1 MLSEK
6 QQKIIE
12 SIFYRLVAIRSDT
25 NSIYEP
31 IIEDVI
37 YNWFRERD
45 YFQENPEYFGTEVIE
60 DDAFRREVVWALV
73 KGDGNETVVLIHHHD
88 AVGIEEYGSLEDM
101 AFRPEELKDAL
112 KSRVKKKAVL
122 RDLQDENWI
131 FGRGTADMKGGAALQ
146 MGLVDYFSKVKDF
159 KGNLLIL
166 SVPDEETISKGML
179 QGVELLHKLHQKYG
193 LNYKLAINSEPYFNN
208 VRDKALYY
216 EGSVG
221 KVMPI
226 IYAKGIT
233 SHISNPYNGISPSMI
248 MANIQRRTELNPGLC
263 DVHENDATPPPM
275 WVHLKDQKKVYDAS
289 IPEAAVGFFNWLTF
303 VKEPQEILESLRV
316 FAKEAVTE
324 TLVFVDGSYQA
335 FCEMNHQDYEPIEY
349 SPVIMDFEEA
359 VERATE
365 DGGERFEKEY
375 EKTLFRLKQD
385 FKDNKVT
392 LPELAVKLIALT
404 GEHINIDEPLVIIGL
419 SGPYYPHINNH
430 HIVGEDLRLE
440 ERLNAITQKY
450 YNFSFQK
457 NEYFMGMSDLSYC
470 GFTGKAEDID
480 VIKRNSPGWDEVY
493 RIPFEEMQ
501 KLNMKVVNIGPWGK
515 DLHQRS
521 ERVYGPDVFQ
531 RMPTIL
537 IDLIQEVLS
546 GEEKS
551 AEVG

>member
-1 MLSEK
+1 MIAEK

-37 YNWFRERD
+37 LNWFRERE
-45 YFQENPEYFGTEVIE
+45 YFQENPDYFGTEPLE
-60 DDAFRREVVWALV
+60 DDTYRREVVWALIRGEG
-73 KGDGNETVVLIHHHD
+73 KETVVLIHHHD

-101 AFRPEELKDAL
+101 AFRPEELKEAL
-112 KSRVKKKAVL
+112 KNRVKKKAVL

-131 FGRGTADMKGGAALQ
+131 FGRGTADMKSGAALQ
-146 MGLVDYFSKVKDF
+146 MGVMDHFSRRKDF

-179 QGVELLHKLHQKYG
+179 QGVELLHKLYQKYG

-221 KVMPI
+221 KVMPV
-226 IYAKGIT
+226 IYAKGVT

-303 VKEPQEILESLRV
+303 VKEPQEILESLKE

-349 SPVIMDFEEA
+349 SPMILDFEEA
-359 VERATE
+359 YERARE

-375 EKTLFRLKQD
+375 ENMLFLLKQD
-385 FKDNKVT
+385 YHDNKVT
-392 LPELAVKLIALT
+392 LPELAVKLISLT
-404 GEHINIDEPLVIIGL
+404 GDYINIDEPVVIIGL
-419 SGPYYPHINNH
+419 SGPYYPHINNQN
-430 HIVGEDLRLE
+430 IIGDDLRLE
-440 ERLNAITQKY
+440 ERLNRITKKY
-450 YNFSFQK
+450 YNFEFQK

-470 GFTGKAEDID
+470 GFTGKSEDID

-493 RIPFEEMQ
+493 SIPFKEMQ

-521 ERVYGPDVFQ
+521 ERVYGPDVFE
-531 RMPTIL
+531 RIPTI
-537 IDLIQEVLS
+537 IKDLIEEVLT

>member
-1 MLSEK
+1 MISEK

-37 YNWFRERD
+37 FNWFRERE
-45 YFQENPEYFGTEVIE
+45 YFQENPEYFGTEALA
-60 DDAFRREVVWALV
+60 DDTYRREVVWALV
-73 KGDGNETVVLIHHHD
+73 KGEGNETVVLIHHHD

-101 AFRPEELKDAL
+101 AFRPEELKEAL

-131 FGRGTADMKGGAALQ
+131 FGRGTADMKSGAALQ
-146 MGLVDYFSKVKDF
+146 MGVVDHFSRLKGF

-179 QGVELLHKLHQKYG
+179 QGVELLHRLHKKYG

-221 KVMPI
+221 KVMPV
-226 IYAKGIT
+226 IYAKGLT

-275 WVHLKDQKKVYDAS
+275 WIHLKDQKKVYDAS

-303 VKEPQEILESLRV
+303 VKEPHEILESLKQ

-335 FCEMNHQDYEPIEY
+335 FCEMNHQDYEPLEY
-349 SPVIMDFEEA
+349 SPMILDFEEA
-359 VERATE
+359 YERARE

-375 EKTLFRLKQD
+375 ENMLFSLKQD
-385 FKDNKVT
+385 FHDNNVT
-392 LPELAVKLIALT
+392 LPEMAVKLISLT
-404 GEHINIDEPLVIIGL
+404 GDYINIDEPVVIIGL
-419 SGPYYPHINNH
+419 SGPYYPHINNQN
-430 HIVGEDLRLE
+430 IIGDDLKLE
-440 ERLNAITQKY
+440 ERLNRITKKY
-450 YNFSFQK
+450 YNFQFQK

-470 GFTGKAEDID
+470 GFTGKPEDID
-480 VIKRNSPGWDEVY
+480 MIKRNSPGWDEVY
-493 RIPFEEMQ
+493 SIPFKEMQ

-521 ERVYGPDVFQ
+521 ERVYGPDVFE
-531 RMPTIL
+531 RIPTI
-537 IDLIQEVLS
+537 IKDLIEEVLT

>member
-37 YNWFRERD
+37 LNWFRERE
-45 YFQENPEYFGTEVIE
+45 YFQENPEYFGTEPLE

-73 KGDGNETVVLIHHHD
+73 RGEGKETVVLIHHHD

-101 AFRPEELKDAL
+101 AFRPEELKEAL

-131 FGRGTADMKGGAALQ
+131 FGRGTADMKSGAALQ
-146 MGLVDYFSKVKDF
+146 MGVVDHFTKRKDF

-226 IYAKGIT
+226 IYAKGVT

-303 VKEPQEILESLRV
+303 VKEPHEILESLKE
-316 FAKEAVTE
+316 FAQEAVTE

-335 FCEMNHQDYEPIEY
+335 FCEMNHQDYEPIDY
-349 SPVIMDFEEA
+349 SPIILDFEEA
-359 VERATE
+359 YEWAKE
-365 DGGERFEKEY
+365 DGGERFVTEY
-375 EKTLFRLKQD
+375 EETLFLLKQD

-392 LPELAVKLIALT
+392 LPELSVKLIALA
-404 GEHINIDEPLVIIGL
+404 GEHINIEEPVVIIGL

-430 HIVGEDLRLE
+430 NIIGDDLKLD
-440 ERLNAITQKY
+440 ERLNRITKQY
-450 YNFSFQK
+450 YNFAFQK

-470 GFTGKAEDID
+470 GFTGKPEDIA

-493 RIPFEEMQ
+493 SIPFKEMQ

-521 ERVYGPDVFQ
+521 ERVYAPDVFE
-531 RMPTIL
+531 RIPTI
-537 IDLIQEVLS
+537 IKDLIEEVLT
-546 GEEKS
+546 GEEQS
-551 AEVG
+551 EEVG